1 MVRAEETVCIAVA
14 LIIRR
19 FFFSADLPPMR
30 HTDGPVLPPR
40 AEPVDTME
48 IFFVKV
54 AQITGGLQ
62 WPLDVYGD
70 VAVRDSLDHKRNYF
84 FRRRREDCQTLTS
97 PQASFSSVS
106 LYIIYTYCVSCCFMA
121 IDDNCASRTCSI
133 CLELI
138 DR

>member
-1 MVRAEETVCIAVA
+1 LVRAEETVCIAVA

-97 PQASFSSVS
+97 PQASLSSFSSR
-106 LYIIYTYCVSCCFMA
+106 YIYYCVSCCH
-121 IDDNCASRTCSI
+121 
-133 CLELI
+133 
-138 DR
+138 

>member
-1 MVRAEETVCIAVA
+1 
-14 LIIRR
+14 
-19 FFFSADLPPMR
+19 MR

-106 LYIIYTYCVSCCFMA
+106 LYIIYTYCVSCCH
-121 IDDNCASRTCSI
+121 
-133 CLELI
+133 
-138 DR
+138 